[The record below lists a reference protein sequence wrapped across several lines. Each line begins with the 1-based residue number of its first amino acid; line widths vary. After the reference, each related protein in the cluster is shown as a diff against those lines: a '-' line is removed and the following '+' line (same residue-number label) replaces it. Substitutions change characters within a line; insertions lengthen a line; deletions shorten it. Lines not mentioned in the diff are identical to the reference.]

1 MRIAAL
7 AFILA
12 VTALIAPARADATS
26 QQRIEASRAVI
37 GDFATRLKG
46 ALTAEIERTGPPG
59 AVAVCR
65 DTAPAIAAEASAK
78 TGWVVGRTSLKT
90 RNPDNA
96 PDAWE
101 REILEEFAARRM
113 AGEDPAGMDAWT
125 IVNRDGRQQFRYM
138 KAIPTASLCLTC
150 HGTNI
155 DPTVKKAIDDAYPAD
170 VATGYGEGDVRG
182 AFTIT
187 QPR

>member
-12 VTALIAPARADATS
+12 ATALIPPVRADLTL
-26 QQRIEASRAVI
+26 QQRMEASRAVTA
-37 GDFATRLKG
+37 DFAARLKG
-46 ALTAEIERTGPPG
+46 ALIAEMENTGPAG

-65 DTAPAIAAEASAK
+65 DTAPAIAAEASAR
-78 TGWVVGRTSLKT
+78 TGWQVGRTSLKT
-90 RNPDNA
+90 RNGDNA

-101 REILEEFAARRM
+101 REILRAFATRRM
-113 AGEDPAGMDAWT
+113 AGEDPAGMEAWT

-138 KAIPTASLCLTC
+138 KAIPTVSLCLTC

-155 DPTVKKAIDDAYPAD
+155 DPTVRKAIDAAYPAD
-170 VATGYGEGDVRG
+170 AATGYSEGDVRG